1 MLKIII
7 KIVPAITLVLV
18 MSACSI
24 AGSWAFGKLDNYLN
38 DYFFTFANF
47 SETQKI
53 EIETVTEN
61 FKYWLIKEK
70 LTGVKL
76 LLSKV
81 NSLNSS
87 STGVEINAIYEE
99 GSAILKSIS
108 SYFDSE
114 FIKFSLTLNEKQ
126 ISEIENHF
134 LELQEKRKEE
144 EENRKKETY
153 EERIQKNYIS
163 GFKRVGIKLNSEQE
177 SILAA
182 SIKGITDN
190 GDQWDQLQTK
200 WTQEMIS
207 ILRTN
212 KEESFKE
219 DLNSHLVTLFDLG
232 PSDFR
237 KKAKR
242 NQIISIKAVTNTV
255 NSMDD
260 DQFKKMRKRI
270 RVYMRSVDKI
280 LENQNQEDA
289 A

>member
-1 MLKIII
+1 MLKIHLKII
-7 KIVPAITLVLV
+7 PAISLILL

-76 LLSKV
+76 LLSQI

-219 DLNSHLVTLFDLG
+219 ELNSHLVTLFDLG

-242 NQIISIKAVTNTV
+242 NQIINIKAVTNTV

>member
-76 LLSKV
+76 LLGKV

-144 EENRKKETY
+144 EESRKKETY

-200 WTQEMIS
+200 WIQEMIS

-242 NQIISIKAVTNTV
+242 NQIINIKAVTNTV

>member
-190 GDQWDQLQTK
+190 GDQWDQLQAK

-219 DLNSHLVTLFDLG
+219 ELNSHLVTLFDLG

>member
-1 MLKIII
+1 MDI
-7 KIVPAITLVLV
+7 KPVQQVWILSPQTI
-18 MSACSI
+18 
-24 AGSWAFGKLDNYLN
+24 NRR
-38 DYFFTFANF
+38 
-47 SETQKI
+47 
-53 EIETVTEN
+53 EN
-61 FKYWLIKEK
+61 
-70 LTGVKL
+70 
-76 LLSKV
+76 
-81 NSLNSS
+81 
-87 STGVEINAIYEE
+87 
-99 GSAILKSIS
+99 
-108 SYFDSE
+108 
-114 FIKFSLTLNEKQ
+114 
-126 ISEIENHF
+126 
-134 LELQEKRKEE
+134 
-144 EENRKKETY
+144 

-200 WTQEMIS
+200 WIQEMIS

-242 NQIISIKAVTNTV
+242 NQIINIKAVTNTV

-260 DQFKKMRKRI
+260 DQFNITFKSI
-270 RVYMRSVDKI
+270 
-280 LENQNQEDA
+280 
-289 A
+289 

>member
-1 MLKIII
+1 
-7 KIVPAITLVLV
+7 

-190 GDQWDQLQTK
+190 GDQWDQLQAK

-219 DLNSHLVTLFDLG
+219 ELNSHLVTLFDLG

>member
-70 LTGVKL
+70 LTEVKL

-87 STGVEINAIYEE
+87 STGVEINAIYDE

-182 SIKGITDN
+182 SIKGIIDN

-219 DLNSHLVTLFDLG
+219 ELNSHLVTLFDLG

>member
-1 MLKIII
+1 MLKINVKII
-7 KIVPAITLVLV
+7 PAISLIAL
-18 MSACSI
+18 MSSCSI

-144 EENRKKETY
+144 ENRKKETY

-219 DLNSHLVTLFDLG
+219 ELNSHLVTLFDLG

>member
-182 SIKGITDN
+182 SIKGIRDN
-190 GDQWDQLQTK
+190 GDLWDQLQT
-200 WTQEMIS
+200 
-207 ILRTN
+207 
-212 KEESFKE
+212 
-219 DLNSHLVTLFDLG
+219 
-232 PSDFR
+232 
-237 KKAKR
+237 
-242 NQIISIKAVTNTV
+242 
-255 NSMDD
+255 
-260 DQFKKMRKRI
+260 
-270 RVYMRSVDKI
+270 
-280 LENQNQEDA
+280 
-289 A
+289 

>member
-1 MLKIII
+1 MLKINV
-7 KIVPAITLVLV
+7 KIVPAIGLILL

-38 DYFFTFANF
+38 DYFFTFADF
-47 SETQKI
+47 SDTQKK

-61 FKYWLIKEK
+61 FKYWLVKEK
-70 LTGVKL
+70 LTEIKL

-87 STGVEINAIYEE
+87 STGVEINSIYEE
-99 GSAILKSIS
+99 GSIILKSIS

-144 EENRKKETY
+144 EKDRKKETY
-153 EERIQKNYIS
+153 EERLQKNYIS
-163 GFKRVGIKLNSEQE
+163 GFKRIGIKLSSQQE
-177 SILAA
+177 AILAA

-190 GDQWDQLQTK
+190 GDQWDQLQAK

-212 KEESFKE
+212 KKESFKE
-219 DLNSHLVTLFDLG
+219 ELNSHLVTLFDLG
-232 PSDFR
+232 PPSFR
-237 KKAKR
+237 KKAEK
-242 NQIISIKAVTNTV
+242 NQIISIKAVTNIV

-260 DQFKKMRKRI
+260 NQFKKMRKRVS
-270 RVYMRSVDKI
+270 VYMRSVDKI
-280 LENQNQEDA
+280 LKNQNQEDA
-289 A
+289 P